1 MRPDKRS
8 LVVVG
13 MLLVIVTFIIIYA
26 MMIMGEEPT
35 DKESLEDPVVPELKE
50 EPEEFETRLEAVDK
64 LSEDKPVSPPGLY
77 DEDLIDDQGK
87 YDPYLAEKEKVALM
101 DSILRSGPD
110 LEDYRYEDPSTNRT
124 ILPVDSTQP
133 VTRKIQ
139 LSQIGHGHSGFF
151 MKAPKAEVP
160 EISIDD
166 SPIRVEVNGDQI
178 VRIDERLELKL
189 VEPLIIKQDTIPSN
203 TIFYGFCSFQPNR
216 LLLKVYEV
224 GKMPLQME
232 AYDISDGQQGIY
244 IENSF
249 RSQAATEVIE
259 DVIQD
264 INVSGVP
271 QVSGLKG
278 IFQRS
283 NRSVK
288 VKVLH
293 QYQLYLKPIL

>member
-8 LVVVG
+8 IVVIA
-13 MLLVIVTFIIIYA
+13 MLLVVVTFIIIYA

-35 DKESLEDPVVPELKE
+35 DKEYFGDPVVPELKE
-50 EPEEFETRLEAVDK
+50 EPEQFETRLEAVDN
-64 LSEDKPVSPPGLY
+64 LSEEKPVSPPGLY
-77 DEDLIDDQGK
+77 EEDLINDQGK
-87 YDPYLAEKEKVALM
+87 YDPYLDEKNKVALM

-110 LEDYRYEDPSTNRT
+110 LEDYQYEEPATTR
-124 ILPVDSTQP
+124 IIKPVDSTPP
-133 VTRKIQ
+133 VTRHGQ
-139 LSQIGHGHSGFF
+139 LIQIGYGHSGFF
-151 MKAPKAEVP
+151 MTAPVVKVTEKLN
-160 EISIDD
+160 DD
-166 SPIRVEVNGDQI
+166 SPIRVEVNGNQ
-178 VRIDERLELKL
+178 VVHKDERLELKL
-189 VEPLIIKQDTIPSN
+189 VDPLIIKQDTIPSN

-216 LLLKVYEV
+216 LLLKVHEV
-224 GKMPLQME
+224 GHIPFHME

-249 RSQAATEVIE
+249 RSQAATEVID

-293 QYQLYLKPIL
+293 QYQLYLKPVL